1 MKTWKRQ
8 RKEEK
13 MVSNEEREAE
23 DWCFIC
29 KDGGDLMLCDYK
41 GSKATGRPKK
51 PLLMPHQASAI
62 AGPRVIALAHPFER
76 LNHGLSLLG
85 LVHRL
90 TGMAQLGRPQGN

>member
-13 MVSNEEREAE
+13 TVSNEEREAE

-41 GSKATGRPKK
+41 
-51 PLLMPHQASAI
+51 
-62 AGPRVIALAHPFER
+62 
-76 LNHGLSLLG
+76 
-85 LVHRL
+85 
-90 TGMAQLGRPQGN
+90 